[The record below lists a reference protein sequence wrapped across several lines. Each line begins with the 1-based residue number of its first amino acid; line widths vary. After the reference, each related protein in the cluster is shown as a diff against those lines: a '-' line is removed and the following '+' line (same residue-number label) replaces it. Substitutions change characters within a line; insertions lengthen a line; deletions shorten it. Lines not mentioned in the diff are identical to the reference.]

1 MSRVNRDTGRAGSGE
16 WTRPAVEQAAPGV
29 YRVPLPLEGDAL
41 QAVNV
46 FVLVH
51 EARVTLIDSGWSF
64 GSGMDVLERAFG
76 SLDLDLGQI
85 DRVLVTH
92 FHRDHYTLAVR
103 LRQRF
108 GTTVVLGSGDR
119 ESVERVI
126 AGRNDGRRSWLRHW
140 GAEALRSRLD
150 ASPSQPESAYELP
163 DVWLEG
169 PVDLT
174 VAGRTLRALPTP
186 GHTRGHFVFADLEN
200 GLLFAGD
207 HVLPGI
213 TPSIGV
219 ETVSSEL
226 PLGAFLS
233 SLQLVQELP
242 DLELLA
248 AHGPLGR
255 RSHERTEELLAHH
268 RERLEATARGVS
280 NGPCSAFDVAQRL
293 SWTRH
298 QRTFDDLDPGNQL
311 LAVSET
317 AAHLDVLVR
326 DQVLTARNEDGVR
339 SYSHSAD
346 GGTPCV
352 PR

>member
-1 MSRVNRDTGRAGSGE
+1 MRSADLGSGRAGSGE
-16 WTRPAVEQAAPGV
+16 WTRPAVEQAAAGV

-41 QAVNV
+41 RAVNV
-46 FVLVH
+46 YLLVH
-51 EARVTLIDSGWSF
+51 EASVTLVDSGWSF
-64 GSGMDVLERAFG
+64 GDGMDVLERAFG

-108 GTTVVLGSGDR
+108 GTTVVLGSGER
-119 ESVERVI
+119 ESVEEI
-126 AGRNDGRRSWLRHW
+126 LAGRANGRRSWLRHW
-140 GAEALRSRLD
+140 GAETLRPRLEAL
-150 ASPSQPESAYELP
+150 APQPESAYALP
-163 DVWLEG
+163 DVWLDG
-169 PVDLT
+169 PVDLAI
-174 VAGRTLRALPTP
+174 AGRTLRALPTP
-186 GHTRGHFVFADLEN
+186 GHTRGHFVFADLEH

-207 HVLPGI
+207 HVLPEI

-219 ETVSSEL
+219 EPAVSEL

-233 SLQLVQELP
+233 SLQLMHELP

-268 RERLEATARGVS
+268 SERLAATARAVG
-280 NGPCSAFDVAQRL
+280 NGSCSAFDVARRL
-293 SWTRH
+293 PWTRR
-298 QRTFDDLDPGNQL
+298 QRDFADLDPQNQL

-326 DQVLTARNEDGVR
+326 DHVLTARSEDGIK
-339 SYSHSAD
+339 SYSHAPD

-352 PR
+352 PQ

>member
-1 MSRVNRDTGRAGSGE
+1 
-16 WTRPAVEQAAPGV
+16 VEQAAPGV

-41 QAVNV
+41 RAVNV
-46 FVLVH
+46 YVLVH
-51 EARVTLIDSGWSF
+51 EASVTLIDSGWSF
-64 GSGMDVLERAFG
+64 GNGIDVLERALG
-76 SLDLDLGQI
+76 SLDFDLGQI

-119 ESVERVI
+119 ESVEQVI
-126 AGRNDGRRSWLRHW
+126 AGRTDGRRSWLRHW
-140 GAEALRSRLD
+140 GAEALRPRLE
-150 ASPSQPESAYELP
+150 ALPPQPVSAYELP
-163 DVWLEG
+163 DAWLDG
-169 PVDLT
+169 PVELAI
-174 VAGRTLRALPTP
+174 AGRTLRALPTP

-213 TPSIGV
+213 TPSIGF
-219 ETVSSEL
+219 EPAASDL

-268 RERLEATARGVS
+268 RERLEATSRGVCD
-280 NGPCSAFDVAQRL
+280 GPCSAFDVARGL
-293 SWTRH
+293 SWTSR
-298 QRTFDDLDPGNQL
+298 QRAFADLDPQNQL

-326 DQVLTARNEDGVR
+326 DQVLTARNDDGVR
-339 SYSHSAD
+339 TYSHSTD
-346 GGTPCV
+346 GGTLCV

>member
-1 MSRVNRDTGRAGSGE
+1 MGSVGLETGRAGFGE
-16 WTRPAVEQAAPGV
+16 WTRPAVERAAAGV

-41 QAVNV
+41 RAVNV
-46 FVLVH
+46 YVLVH

-64 GSGMDVLERAFG
+64 GAGMNVLERAFA

-85 DRVLVTH
+85 ERVLVTH

-108 GTTVVLGSGDR
+108 GSQVLLGSGDR
-119 ESVERVI
+119 ESVEAVL
-126 AGRNDGRRSWLRHW
+126 AGRANARRSWLQHW
-140 GAEALRSRLD
+140 GAEALRPRLE
-150 ASPSQPESAYELP
+150 ALPPEPASAYEFP
-163 DVWLEG
+163 DVWLDG

-174 VAGRTLRALPTP
+174 IAGRTLRAVPTP
-186 GHTRGHFVFADLEN
+186 GHTRGHFVFADLQH

-207 HVLPGI
+207 HILPEI

-219 ETVSSEL
+219 EPAASEL
-226 PLGAFLS
+226 PLASFLS
-233 SLQLVQELP
+233 SLHLMQELP

-255 RSHERTEELLAHH
+255 RSHKRTEELLAHH
-268 RERLEATARGVS
+268 RERLSATARAVG
-280 NGPCSAFDVAQRL
+280 NGSSSAFDVARRL
-293 SWTRH
+293 PWTRR
-298 QRTFDDLDPGNQL
+298 QRDFADLDPQNQL

-326 DQVLTARNEDGVR
+326 DRVLTARSEDGLK
-339 SYSHSAD
+339 SYSRPSD